1 MYLMMSFKTEPM
13 IAFMY
18 GKLPR
23 IYSTCYLDSRY
34 TSVVIPTTTH
44 SNIYGLPYQKFAVHT
59 YIYFVLMII

>member
-44 SNIYGLPYQKFAVHT
+44 SNITPAKISFQW
-59 YIYFVLMII
+59 